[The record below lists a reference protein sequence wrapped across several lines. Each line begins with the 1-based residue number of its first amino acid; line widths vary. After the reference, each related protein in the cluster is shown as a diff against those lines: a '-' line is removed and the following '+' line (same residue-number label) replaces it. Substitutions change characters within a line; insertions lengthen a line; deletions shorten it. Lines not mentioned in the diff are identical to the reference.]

1 MNDYSI
7 LENLFKNEQ
16 DEIHFDLFKESNVI
30 KINNNNG
37 DNNNFDNGISFNT
50 QSIASKMIN
59 YKDAYVL
66 LHIECEIPFDETDQG
81 KKSIPKLLYLKNS
94 FEIVKNFKV
103 QLNNVTIL
111 NESYVNRSS
120 LIDYILNNPQSEP
133 LMYRNIKKATSTG
146 LNITDNKF
154 ITKDTYFTKQEDS
167 DEEKNHFVDFEIPI
181 FLKDISS
188 FFKNIDI
195 IHYGEFNILIDLI
208 DEIFVSSR
216 DGVAY
221 DIKSAYLIVEEIKLS
236 KEDELR
242 YLKKLDNGYIKTIN
256 FLENHVKIFNDKFN
270 INRQDFYL
278 NNVRNGDSIYI
289 YGILDANK
297 TGLNYDL
304 SSVKLNEPYLL
315 IDNVRFEN
323 SIPDD
328 ISAYKSLKS
337 KSMYSNNFI
346 INYDDYINYY
356 RIYFWNISRQIK
368 DDNANKFINIL
379 TGMETSACEV
389 YIVFKTSASITMK
402 YSKNDKLIVYKSQ

>member
-1 MNDYSI
+1 MNNYTI
-7 LENLFKNEQ
+7 LENLFKDEQ

-37 DNNNFDNGISFNT
+37 DNNSFDNGISFNT

-59 YKDAYVL
+59 YSDAYVL
-66 LHIECEIPFDETDQG
+66 LRIECEIPFDSTDQG
-81 KKSIPKLLYLKNS
+81 KKSIPNLLYLKNS
-94 FEIVKNFKV
+94 FEIVKNLKV

-111 NESYVNRSS
+111 NEGNVNRSV
-120 LIDYILNNPQSEP
+120 LIDFVLDNPQSEP
-133 LMYRNIKKATSTG
+133 LMYRNIKKVSSDG

-154 ITKDTYFTKQEDS
+154 ITKDTYFTKEEDS

-195 IHYGEFNILIDLI
+195 IHYGEFNIMLNLI
-208 DEIFVSSR
+208 DELFVSSR
-216 DGVAY
+216 EGVTY

-236 KEDELR
+236 EEDELR
-242 YLKKLDNGYIKTIN
+242 YLKKLDDGYIRTIY

-278 NNVRNGDSIYI
+278 NNVRNGNSIFI

-297 TGLNYDL
+297 TGLNYDMR
-304 SSVKLNEPYLL
+304 SVKFNEPYLL

-323 SIPDD
+323 TISDD
-328 ISAYKSLKS
+328 ISACKSLKS

-346 INYDDYINYY
+346 IDYNDYINYY

-379 TGMETSACEV
+379 IGIETSACEV
-389 YIVFKTSASITMK
+389 YIVFKTSASITLK

>member
-1 MNDYSI
+1 MNDYTI
-7 LENLFKNEQ
+7 LENLFKDEQ
-16 DEIHFDLFKESNVI
+16 DEIHFNLFKESKVI

-37 DNNNFDNGISFNT
+37 DNNFDNGISFNT

-59 YKDAYVL
+59 YKDGYVL
-66 LHIECEIPFDETDQG
+66 LHIEYKIPFDQTDQG
-81 KKSIPKLLYLKNS
+81 KKSIPKLLYIKNS
-94 FEIVKNFKV
+94 FEIVKNLKV

-111 NESYVNRSS
+111 NEGNINRSA
-120 LIDYILNNPQSEP
+120 LIDFVLDNPQSEP
-133 LMYRNIKKATSTG
+133 IMYRNIKKANSDE
-146 LNITDNKF
+146 LNIIDNKF
-154 ITKDTYFTKQEDS
+154 ITKDTYFTNQEDS

-208 DEIFVSSR
+208 DDLFVFSR
-216 DGVAY
+216 DGVTY
-221 DIKSAYLIVEEIKLS
+221 DIKRAYLIEEEIKLS
-236 KEDELR
+236 EEDEIS

-270 INRQDFYL
+270 INRHDFYL
-278 NNVRNGDSIYI
+278 SNVRNGDSIFL
-289 YGILDANK
+289 YGIFDANK
-297 TGLNYDL
+297 TGLNYDMP
-304 SSVKLNEPYLL
+304 SVKFNELYLL

-323 SIPDD
+323 KIPDD
-328 ISAYKSLKS
+328 ISAYKALKN

-389 YIVFKTSASITMK
+389 YIVFKTSAIIILK
-402 YSKNDKLIVYKSQ
+402 YSKNDKLIVYKFQ

>member
-16 DEIHFDLFKESNVI
+16 DEIHFELFKESNVI

-66 LHIECEIPFDETDQG
+66 LHIECEILFDETDQG

-94 FEIVKNFKV
+94 FEIVRNFKV
-103 QLNNVTIL
+103 QLNNVTIS
-111 NESYVNRSS
+111 NEGNVNRSS
-120 LIDYILNNPQSEP
+120 LIDFVLDNPQTESI
-133 LMYRNIKKATSTG
+133 MYRNIKKASSEG

-167 DEEKNHFVDFEIPI
+167 DEEKNHFIDFEIPI

-208 DEIFVSSR
+208 DEIFVSSK
-216 DGVAY
+216 DGVTY
-221 DIKSAYLIVEEIKLS
+221 DIKSTYLIVEEIELS
-236 KEDELR
+236 EEDELR

-256 FLENHVKIFNDKFN
+256 FLENNVKIVNDKFN

-278 NNVRNGDSIYI
+278 NNVRNGDSIFI

-304 SSVKLNEPYLL
+304 PSVKLNEPYLF

-323 SIPDD
+323 SIPND

-346 INYDDYINYY
+346 INYDDYINYF

-379 TGMETSACEV
+379 TGMETASCEV

-402 YSKNDKLIVYKSQ
+402 YSKNDKLIVHKSQ

>member
-1 MNDYSI
+1 
-7 LENLFKNEQ
+7 
-16 DEIHFDLFKESNVI
+16 
-30 KINNNNG
+30 
-37 DNNNFDNGISFNT
+37 
-50 QSIASKMIN
+50 MIN
-59 YKDAYVL
+59 YKDSYVL
-66 LHIECEIPFDETDQG
+66 LHIECEIPFDETDQS

-94 FEIVKNFKV
+94 FEIVKNIKV

-111 NESYVNRSS
+111 NEGNVSRSA
-120 LIDYILNNPQSEP
+120 LIDFALDNPQSEP
-133 LMYRNIKKATSTG
+133 IMYRNIKKVTSTG
-146 LNITDNKF
+146 LNIIDNEF
-154 ITKDTYFTKQEDS
+154 ITKDTYFTKEEDS
-167 DEEKNHFVDFEIPI
+167 DEEKNHFVDFEFPV

-208 DEIFVSSR
+208 DDLFVSCR
-216 DGVAY
+216 EGVTY

-236 KEDELR
+236 EEYELR

-278 NNVRNGDSIYI
+278 NNVRNGDSIFI
-289 YGILDANK
+289 YGILDSNK
-297 TGLNYDL
+297 IGLNYDMP
-304 SSVKLNEPYLL
+304 SVKFNEPYLL

-328 ISAYKSLKS
+328 ISAYKALKN

-389 YIVFKTSASITMK
+389 YIVFKTSASITLK